1 MIRRLLTPT
10 MRTRLRKIV
19 QRRLRRYG
27 YSLVPAAARGA
38 GAPVWDVWTW
48 IQSTSNVRTVID
60 IGANTGSYVEYLN
73 SLFRPAAIHAFE
85 PLPSCQPRL
94 AALGETIPHLTV
106 HRLALADWPGH
117 ETFFENAYG
126 PASSLLRVS
135 DLSKSAFPETERE
148 SATTVTV
155 ARLDDVLDV
164 ASLEHDILIK
174 IDVQGVEDRV
184 IRGGRAVFSAAKLV
198 LIEMSFTAMYE
209 NQPLFEEVH
218 GLLEECGLRL
228 AGFKNQID
236 SVETGQPLFAHCFY
250 RRPDPSPPDPLS
262 RTRARGNPEDGSAQT
277 AINRGGA

>member
-10 MRTRLRKIV
+10 VRTRLRKIV

-38 GAPVWDVWTW
+38 GAPAWDVWTW
-48 IQSTSNVRTVID
+48 IQNTSNVRTVID
-60 IGANTGSYVEYLN
+60 IGANTGSYGQHLN
-73 SLFRPAAIHAFE
+73 SLFKPTAIHAFE
-85 PLPSCQPRL
+85 PLPSCQQKL
-94 AALGETIPHLTV
+94 AALSETIQHLTV
-106 HRLALADWPGH
+106 HRLALADWPGE
-117 ETFFENAYG
+117 ETFFENEYG

-148 SATTVTV
+148 SATTVSV
-155 ARLDDVLDV
+155 ARLDDVLDA

-198 LIEMSFTAMYE
+198 LIEMSFTPMYE
-209 NQPLFEEVH
+209 HQPLFEEVH
-218 GLLEECGLRL
+218 GLLEDCGLRL

-250 RRPDPSPPDPLS
+250 RRPDSGPHPPTPSPAS
-262 RTRARGNPEDGSAQT
+262 R
-277 AINRGGA
+277 RGGERRDGGA